1 MSSRAELSN
10 ARIMPGHR
18 QGADVRT
25 PSRLK
30 DALSQLGSGRIE
42 GTRHTREDVDLVKC
56 VVFPGCI
63 VYCTLAVFPGECAAV
78 RNSMPPLEPNT
89 MSHRATVLIAEDDPV
104 IGHILELL
112 LSDEGYSVLVVVDGQ
127 EALDLALTRQIDLI
141 LLDLQMPVLN
151 GAGFCRAYR
160 ERGGS
165 APVLLL
171 TAASDAIVRAA
182 VTACGAAGHIPKP
195 FDVDDVLATVAR
207 YAPIPG

>member
-1 MSSRAELSN
+1 MSSRAELATHNSCHGY
-10 ARIMPGHR
+10 RRGGGI
-18 QGADVRT
+18 RT

-30 DALSQLGSGRIE
+30 DALSQLGSGRTE
-42 GTRHTREDVDLVKC
+42 VTSHTREDVDLVKC

-63 VYCTLAVFPGECAAV
+63 VYCSLAVFPGECAAV
-78 RNSMPPLEPNT
+78 RNSMPHLEPDT

-112 LSDEGYSVLVVVDGQ
+112 LSDEGYSPLVVVDGQ
-127 EALDLALTRQIDLI
+127 AALDLALTRQIDLI

-151 GAGFCRAYR
+151 GEGFCRAYR

-182 VTACGAAGHIPKP
+182 VTACGAVGSIPKP